1 MTTPL
6 IHGLSRL
13 ELGAACKELKLPSYR
28 AGQLWTWLYTQR
40 VTEWSAMNNL
50 PAALRETL
58 AERFDMTPATLM
70 KVEGAPAGTRKLL
83 VGLRDGECV
92 EEVLIP
98 ARDRRTVCVSSQVG
112 CRFACVFCASGQK
125 GCVRSLETGEIVG
138 QVLLAWREYG
148 ERPSNIVFMGMGEPF
163 DNYDAVLGA
172 VRILNDQEG
181 IAIGA
186 RHITISTSGVV
197 PGIERLA
204 SEGLQ
209 VELSVSLH
217 APENELRSR
226 LMPVN
231 RRYPLADLLV
241 ACRKFFAATKRI
253 ITFEYTLIRGV
264 NDSRLQATALA
275 QLLKSIPCRV
285 NLIPLSPVEGF
296 DGQAPSP
303 ETGAMFIEILGRTG
317 INATL
322 RVSKGTGIDAACGQ
336 LRMRESEVRDQKS
349 VFRSQKSE
357 SGIGLEVVE

>member
-1 MTTPL
+1 MTKPL

-13 ELGAACKELKLPSYR
+13 ELETACKEMAIPPYR
-28 AGQLWTWLYTQR
+28 AGQIWAWLYGQR
-40 VTEWSAMNNL
+40 VAAWTDMKNL
-50 PAALRETL
+50 PASLREGLAGRFEIVPVTL
-58 AERFDMTPATLM
+58 L
-70 KVEGAPAGTRKLL
+70 KIEGAHESTRKIL

-98 ARDRRTVCVSSQVG
+98 ARDRKTVCVSSQIG
-112 CRFACVFCASGQK
+112 CRFACVFCASGK
-125 GCVRSLETGEIVG
+125 SGCVRSLEAGEIVG
-138 QVLLAWREYG
+138 QVLLAWREFVD
-148 ERPSNIVFMGMGEPF
+148 RPSNIVFMGMGEPF
-163 DNYDAVLGA
+163 DNYDAVLKA
-172 VRILNDQEG
+172 VRILNDPDG

-204 SEGLQ
+204 GEGLQ

-217 APENELRSR
+217 APENELRSK

-231 RRYPLADLLV
+231 RRYPLTDLLA
-241 ACRKFFAATKRI
+241 ACQRFASVTKRL

-264 NDSRLQATALA
+264 NDSRQQAQALA
-275 QLLKSIPCRV
+275 KLLKPIPSRV

-296 DGQAPSP
+296 DGQAPAP
-303 ETGAMFIEILGRTG
+303 ETGVMFIDILARSG

-336 LRMRESEVRDQKS
+336 LRMRSRKVINEN
-349 VFRSQKSE
+349 
-357 SGIGLEVVE
+357 

>member
-1 MTTPL
+1 MTKPL

-13 ELGAACKELKLPSYR
+13 ELEDVCKEMNLPGYR
-28 AGQLWTWLYTQR
+28 AGQIWTWLYGQR
-40 VTEWSAMNNL
+40 VTAWADMKNL
-50 PAALRETL
+50 PASLREGLAGRFEIVPVTL
-58 AERFDMTPATLM
+58 L
-70 KVEGAPAGTRKLL
+70 KIEGAPESTRKIL

-98 ARDRRTVCVSSQVG
+98 ARDRKTVCVSSQIG
-112 CRFACVFCASGQK
+112 CRFACVFCASGK
-125 GCVRSLETGEIVG
+125 DGCVRSLEAGEIVG

-148 ERPSNIVFMGMGEPF
+148 DRPSNLVFMGMGEPF
-163 DNYDAVLGA
+163 DNYDAVLKA
-172 VRILNDQEG
+172 VRILNDSEG

-186 RHITISTSGVV
+186 RHMTISTSGVV
-197 PGIERLA
+197 PGIDRLA
-204 SEGLQ
+204 QEGLQ

-226 LMPVN
+226 LMPVT
-231 RRYPLADLLV
+231 RRYPLADLLT
-241 ACRKFFAATKRI
+241 ACRAFATVTNRI

-264 NDSRLQATALA
+264 NDSRQQALA
-275 QLLKSIPCRV
+275 LSRLLKPIPCRV

-303 ETGAMFIEILGRTG
+303 ETGAMFIDVLGRVG

-336 LRMRESEVRDQKS
+336 LRMRS
-349 VFRSQKSE
+349 RSKKNE
-357 SGIGLEVVE
+357 N